1 MVAAFRGRQD
11 GLWPASVVLAG
22 EYGID
27 GVALSVPV
35 ELGPSGV
42 VRVHELEL
50 AAGEREGLL
59 RAAAVVREAAAAV
72 DGAA

>member
-1 MVAAFRGRQD
+1 MVAALSGRQD
-11 GLWPASVVLAG
+11 GLWPASVVLDG

-35 ELGPSGV
+35 ELGPAGV

-59 RAAAVVREAAAAV
+59 RAAEVVREAAAAA
-72 DGAA
+72 DGA